1 MALNRQK
8 YFYILT
14 IMLKKKKKDHKN
26 GAPESHFWMGDPSV
40 SWVPCDQTPTD
51 YTFITFSMNSWWMLL
66 ETQPLKVMLMIF
78 HIEIKIMIRFST
90 KGLVKFQEPS
100 SQTSRKFLLSPDF
113 WDLFSNDA
121 WYIGL
126 IGTLTIVF
134 CPSLFCSIIKC
145 GNNVSM
151 G

>member
-1 MALNRQK
+1 MGLPN
-8 YFYILT
+8 LT
-14 IMLKKKKKDHKN
+14 S
-26 GAPESHFWMGDPSV
+26 EWSGDPSV

-78 HIEIKIMIRFST
+78 HIEIKIMISFST

-121 WYIGL
+121 YE
-126 IGTLTIVF
+126 
-134 CPSLFCSIIKC
+134 KK
-145 GNNVSM
+145 N
-151 G
+151 